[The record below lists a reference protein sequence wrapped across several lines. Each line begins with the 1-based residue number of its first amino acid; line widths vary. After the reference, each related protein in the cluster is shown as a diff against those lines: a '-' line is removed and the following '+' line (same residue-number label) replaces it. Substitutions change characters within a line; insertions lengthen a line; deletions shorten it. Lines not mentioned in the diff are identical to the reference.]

1 MSNNTEINKK
11 SVYKKWWF
19 WLIIIFLFFI
29 VIGSQGGTDVQ
40 NDVQDDDSKLMS
52 EVEWTNWGDDNSN
65 QQYKIAVEVE
75 EYQGDIIQAGNYEI
89 TQTNTAYD
97 EYTERI
103 YNIYISN
110 QNYENF
116 EDVQLTD
123 YIGSIGG
130 PQYENELS
138 ISLEKGQYVYVS
150 LVQGGQNGH
159 FKMVK
164 E

>member
-1 MSNNTEINKK
+1 MSSNSETNNKP
-11 SVYKKWWF
+11 VYKKWWF
-19 WLIIIFLFFI
+19 WLIIILLFFI

-75 EYQGDIIQAGNYEI
+75 EYQGDIIQAGNYKI
-89 TQTNTAYD
+89 IQTNTAYD

>member
-1 MSNNTEINKK
+1 MSSNSETNNKP
-11 SVYKKWWF
+11 VYKKWWF
-19 WLIIIFLFFI
+19 WLIIILLFFI

-40 NDVQDDDSKLMS
+40 NDVQDDDSKIMS

-75 EYQGDIIQAGNYEI
+75 EYQGDIIQAGNYKI

>member
-1 MSNNTEINKK
+1 MSSNSETNNKP
-11 SVYKKWWF
+11 VYKKWWF
-19 WLIIIFLFFI
+19 WLIIILLFFI

-40 NDVQDDDSKLMS
+40 NNVQDDDSKLMS

-75 EYQGDIIQAGNYEI
+75 EYQGDIIQAGNYKI

-103 YNIYISN
+103 YNIYVSN

>member
-11 SVYKKWWF
+11 PVYKKWWF

-65 QQYKIAVEVE
+65 QQYKIAVEIE
-75 EYQGDIIQAGNYEI
+75 EYQGDTIQAGNYKI
-89 TQTNTAYD
+89 TQTNTVYD
-97 EYTERI
+97 ENTERI
-103 YNIYISN
+103 YNIYVSN
-110 QNYENF
+110 QDYDNF

-130 PQYENELS
+130 LQYENELS
-138 ISLEKGQYVYVS
+138 VSLEKGQYVYVS

>member
-1 MSNNTEINKK
+1 MSSNSETDKK
-11 SVYKKWWF
+11 PVYKKWWF
-19 WLIIIFLFFI
+19 WLIVIGLFFI
-29 VIGSQGGTDVQ
+29 IIGSQGGTDVQ
-40 NDVQDDDSKLMS
+40 NKVQDDDSKLMS
-52 EVEWTNWGDDNSN
+52 EVEWTNWGNDNSN

-75 EYQGDIIQAGNYEI
+75 GYQGDIIQSGNYKI

-97 EYTERI
+97 KFTERI
-103 YNIYISN
+103 YNIYVSN
-110 QNYENF
+110 KNYEDF

-123 YIGSIGG
+123 YVGSIGG

-138 ISLEKGQYVYVS
+138 VSLEKGQYVYVS